1 MNKLIMMVGLPA
13 SGKSYYA
20 DKIAKKEN
28 AIIISS
34 DNLRKELFNDIDD
47 QKHNT
52 EIFKELHKRVK
63 ENLKQENNI
72 VIDATN
78 INHKRRKAL
87 LDELKR
93 FDCFKECYLIATP
106 YEKCLKQNKQRERQ
120 IPEHVIK
127 RMYKNIVIPQ
137 YYEGWNKIN
146 IIKNFN
152 KEDFDV
158 NELFNGENGLNKIN
172 QDNPHHTLTIGKHCL
187 KCSSNVENDESAKDL
202 VELALVSIAGLFH
215 DIGKAFTKEFK
226 NSKGEVTDIA
236 HYYEHHN
243 VSAYLSLFYLNLCD
257 EDKLKVTKYIQWHM
271 QPFFIKTEKSKIKFI
286 RLVGEEFYNNLL
298 ILHKADIIAK

>member
-1 MNKLIMMVGLPA
+1 MNKIIMMVGLPA

-28 AIIISS
+28 AIILSS
-34 DNLRKELFNDIDD
+34 DKLRKELFNNEND
-47 QKHNT
+47 QNHNT
-52 EIFKELHKRVK
+52 EVFKELYKRVK

-72 VIDATN
+72 IIDATN

-93 FDCFKECYLIATP
+93 FNCFKECYLIATP
-106 YEKCLKQNKQRERQ
+106 YKKCLEQNRRRERE

-127 RMYKNIVIPQ
+127 RMYKHIFIPQ

-152 KEDFDV
+152 KEDFSI

-187 KCSSNVENDESAKDL
+187 KCSANVENDETTNDL
-202 VELALVSIAGLFH
+202 VELALISKAGLFH
-215 DIGKAFTKEFK
+215 DIGKTFTKEFK
-226 NSKGEVTDIA
+226 NTKGEITDIA

-243 VSAYLSLFYLNLCD
+243 VSAYLSLFYLNLCN
-257 EDKLKVTKYIQWHM
+257 EDILKVTKYIQWHM
-271 QPFFIKTEKSKIKFI
+271 QPFFIKTEKSKNKFI
-286 RLVGEEFYNNLL
+286 RLIGEEFYNNLL
-298 ILHKADIIAK
+298 ILHRADIMAK